1 MTFAMA
7 LEDVLAEE
15 LRKFKNQGDYNDK
28 IVERILH
35 YYKPPILLSKA
46 YMPKYFNDEA
56 TLKQIVASNSDLSF
70 DEPLEKLVKTTLYKI
85 VLSKDKNDFPYINIF
100 DDKIENNLTATFGK
114 NEERESQSTL
124 KGFI

>member
-1 MTFAMA
+1 
-7 LEDVLAEE
+7 
-15 LRKFKNQGDYNDK
+15 
-28 IVERILH
+28 
-35 YYKPPILLSKA
+35 
-46 YMPKYFNDEA
+46 MPKYFNDEA